1 MGISSQASYQ
11 NKSSLLSFYLIKPCL
26 KWLTPL
32 KEVLVIDTS
41 PFDLTHDWVL
51 RYTEW
56 KQKDFRKKKIVKSN
70 FLTFGLE
77 ATIKL
82 LFTLS
87 FWRFPVFTFQKDIFG
102 FIYNLSPSS
111 SFSLPASLLCSQV
124 PSNQQCRFL
133 HLPAP
138 THPRARVQ

>member
-1 MGISSQASYQ
+1 MGISSQASYH

-32 KEVLVIDTS
+32 KEILVIGTS

-51 RYTEW
+51 RYIEW
-56 KQKDFRKKKIVKSN
+56 KQKDFRKKNHKVIFLNLYLRSN
-70 FLTFGLE
+70 YKVTFR
-77 ATIKL
+77 TV
-82 LFTLS
+82 
-87 FWRFPVFTFQKDIFG
+87 FWCFPVFIFQKDIFW

-124 PSNQQCRFL
+124 PSNQQRRFL